1 MLKTNESIKKDDLIY
16 WIDKWFVQ
24 ETAKERIG
32 RELDKEELQRFTK
45 MIEFGLLD
53 AVMEST
59 RTALDFIVEEEN

>member
-1 MLKTNESIKKDDLIY
+1 MIETDSIKKDELIY

-24 ETAKERIG
+24 EIAKDRIG
-32 RELDKEELQRFTK
+32 RELNEYELQRFTK

-59 RTALDFIVEEEN
+59 RSALDFIVEDEN